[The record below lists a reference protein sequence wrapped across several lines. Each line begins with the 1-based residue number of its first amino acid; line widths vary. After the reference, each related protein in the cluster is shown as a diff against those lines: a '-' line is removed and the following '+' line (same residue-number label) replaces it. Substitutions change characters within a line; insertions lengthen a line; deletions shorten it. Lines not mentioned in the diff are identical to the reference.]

1 MAPGTTRDT
10 PLRTFGRALLLGT
23 KYAAEQKTEIRK
35 SGGVLIAVAPD
46 QALFKNEA
54 DFALIRERHV
64 WLRPRQNACCM
75 LELFH
80 RDAGDILYT
89 IERVKRQTILT
100 LLIKESEVFLLLHLI
115 TRTPLSFWSLFFG
128 CL

>member
-64 WLRPRQNACCM
+64 LLPPRQNACC
-75 LELFH
+75 LTGLFH
-80 RDAGDILYT
+80 PEAGSILFS
-89 IERVKRQTILT
+89 ILT
-100 LLIKESEVFLLLHLI
+100 GKRTNLTTLLLHYMKTFL
-115 TRTPLSFWSLFFG
+115 LS
-128 CL
+128 